1 MANIGRHVG
10 FVGHV
15 ASVVGRSQCPLGAG
29 ATSVPMGTCSQWG
42 RRHFFLPL
50 SLIPTALSWLHDLH
64 HIDCDPRGGIFI
76 SPIRVVLDYTEG
88 SERVSLGF
96 HAHFWIFI
104 SVVAVAVGNYSLV
117 FEGNSSAMNSSA
129 KLHLPALVAQTHLGK
144 EGFRRSPIGLY
155 RPLLEKFVSWVS
167 SRRGPPKFAQDNAW
181 QWGRQLGRL
190 WVCSCHCQCA
200 RACVD
205 CL

>member
-1 MANIGRHVG
+1 M
-10 FVGHV
+10 
-15 ASVVGRSQCPLGAG
+15 LAG
-29 ATSVPMGTCSQWG
+29 ANVLLGLVPHLSPWAHVHNGEGDISS
-42 RRHFFLPL
+42 LPL

-155 RPLLEKFVSWVS
+155 RPLLEKFVS
-167 SRRGPPKFAQDNAW
+167 
-181 QWGRQLGRL
+181 
-190 WVCSCHCQCA
+190 
-200 RACVD
+200 
-205 CL
+205 